1 MTSEFKFAD
10 IRLKGQNSLKW
21 TAMGR
26 AYSLRSN
33 DLDGSRMQ
41 MKGDSGSRH
50 ALKQPYVQAR
60 LAREMDFNERLTLP
74 TWVVAQTLS

>member
-1 MTSEFKFAD
+1 
-10 IRLKGQNSLKW
+10 
-21 TAMGR
+21 
-26 AYSLRSN
+26 
-33 DLDGSRMQ
+33 MQ